1 MVRSTFAVLLGLVI
15 ALAAML
21 LLEYLGMSLFPLPPG
36 VALDN
41 EADLAHLVEAAGT
54 GKQLWV
60 LMGWTVAAFI
70 GGWVAARTSRIHR
83 TGAALWVGGL
93 IVAGVLLNVA
103 LLPHPAWM
111 TVLGVLL
118 PLPAAWVAARLV
130 RSRVPPSN

>member
-1 MVRSTFAVLLGLVI
+1 MIRSTFAVLLGLVL
-15 ALAAML
+15 ALATML

-36 VALDN
+36 VELDD
-41 EADLAHLVEAAGT
+41 EADLAHLVASAGP

-60 LMGWTVAAFI
+60 LMGWTVAAFA
-70 GGWVAARTSRIHR
+70 GGWVAARISLVHR

-118 PLPAAWVAARLV
+118 PLPAAWCAARLV
-130 RSRVPPSN
+130 RSRVPPTP